1 MERQGTGMYVPV
13 STVGE
18 SVRAFVP
25 EPLPPQPPLE
35 VTDALQQ
42 AFNRAFLTLGRLDSA
57 AAFLPDTGL
66 FLYQYIR
73 KEAVLSSQ
81 IEGTRSS
88 LSDLMLFEIDGAP
101 GAPLDDVRE
110 VSHCV
115 AALEHGIRRF
125 KEGFPL
131 CLRLIKELHGILLE
145 KGRGSDR
152 TPGEFRRS
160 QNWIGGTRPG
170 NAVYVPPPPDYVVAC
185 MGKLE
190 VFLHDPEQSN
200 PLVKAALAH
209 AQFET
214 IHPFLDGNGRLGR
227 LLITLVLVYER
238 LLTEPLLY
246 LSLFF
251 KRHREEYYALLQR
264 TRTHGDW
271 EAWLRFFLEAVAV
284 TADQGVAT
292 ARRLHHMAGEDRE
305 KIEGLGRLAGS
316 ALRIHN
322 ALLAKPISTVSVLS
336 GQTGLVPNTVTASL
350 KALSELGIV
359 HEMTGRR
366 RDRVYL
372 YDQCVQIM
380 SQETPE
386 GDFRP

>member
-1 MERQGTGMYVPV
+1 MYVSV

-18 SVRAFVP
+18 TVRAFVP
-25 EPLPPQPPLE
+25 GPLPPRPPLE
-35 VTDALQQ
+35 FNDALRQ
-42 AFNRAFLTLGRLDSA
+42 ACNWAYLTLGRLDSA
-57 AAFLPDTGL
+57 AAFLPDTSL
-66 FLYQYIR
+66 FLYQYVR

-81 IEGTRSS
+81 IEGTQSS

-101 GAPLDDVRE
+101 GVPLDDVRE
-110 VSHCV
+110 VSRCV
-115 AALEHGIRRF
+115 SALEHGIHRF

-131 CLRLIKELHGILLE
+131 CLRLIRELHGILLE
-145 KGRGSDR
+145 KGRGSDS

-170 NAVYVPPPPDYVVAC
+170 NAVYVPPPPDHVVSC
-185 MGKLE
+185 MGRLE
-190 VFLHDPEQSN
+190 DFFHDPEQTN

-227 LLITLVLVYER
+227 LLITLILVYEH

-292 ARRLHHMAGEDRE
+292 ARRLHKMAGEDRE
-305 KIEGLGRLAGS
+305 KIEGLGRVAGS

-322 ALLAKPISTVSVLS
+322 ALLARPINTVSALS
-336 GQTGLVPNTVTASL
+336 QQTGLVPNTVMASL
-350 KALSELGIV
+350 TALSRIGVV

-372 YDQCVQIM
+372 YDRCMQIM
-380 SQETPE
+380 SQETPGE
-386 GDFRP
+386 DSRS